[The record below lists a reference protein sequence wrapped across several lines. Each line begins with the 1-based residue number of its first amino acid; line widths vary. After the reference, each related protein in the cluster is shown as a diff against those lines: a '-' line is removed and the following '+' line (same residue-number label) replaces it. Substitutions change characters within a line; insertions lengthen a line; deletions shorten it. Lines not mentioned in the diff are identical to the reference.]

1 MVTPIFML
9 RNGSGEPV
17 QHVISCEQKL
27 FRRYA
32 ATILLLKTQQ
42 KCFLCYASSLIG
54 KSNTRVELQ
63 YKMADSGKKH
73 TKQSEHVSMTKLST
87 ADRYWRNLSFLMYK
101 GVTGKKDK

>member
-9 RNGSGEPV
+9 RNGSGEPI

-42 KCFLCYASSLIG
+42 KCFLCYHLAWSFKIFTNMFAFLYLKANSMEICEE
-54 KSNTRVELQ
+54 KVFPSFFRKKAEVSIFVEIQ
-63 YKMADSGKKH
+63 G
-73 TKQSEHVSMTKLST
+73 
-87 ADRYWRNLSFLMYK
+87 
-101 GVTGKKDK
+101 